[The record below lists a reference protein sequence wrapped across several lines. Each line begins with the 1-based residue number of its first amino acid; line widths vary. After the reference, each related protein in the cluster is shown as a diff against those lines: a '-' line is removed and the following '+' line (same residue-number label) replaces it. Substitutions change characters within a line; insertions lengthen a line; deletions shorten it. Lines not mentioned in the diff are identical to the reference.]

1 MKRTLCGKYN
11 YKISVLGYM
20 RHSFIFKQYT
30 WLVDTIRRARRID
43 FRSISNKW
51 QETEMSGG
59 LPLSRT
65 TFNRQRDGILDM
77 FGLVIEC
84 EKRGVSRY
92 FIMNEDELHRE
103 SVANWMLTSL
113 SISTLL
119 YERKRIYERILIEQ
133 IPSANEHLDMVLRAM
148 YGNLKLNMT
157 YSKYE
162 SSEVKEYTTLPYCL
176 KLFRRRWYVAMAIE
190 KDDGEITPVRIFSID
205 RIKQLQLLEEKFTM
219 PEGFDAERIFKECFG
234 VVIGDGTECETIR
247 LRAFG
252 RERFALKDLPIHQS
266 QQVLSET
273 EEYVD
278 FELRLKPTADFKAF
292 VLSKGKWVKVL
303 YPQWLS
309 NDIKSL
315 HLEASKEYD

>member
-1 MKRTLCGKYN
+1 
-11 YKISVLGYM
+11 M

-51 QETEMSGG
+51 KETEMSGG

-103 SVANWMLTSL
+103 TVANWMLSSL

-119 YERKRIYERILIEQ
+119 FEKKRIYERILIEQ
-133 IPSANEHLDMVLRAM
+133 IPSANEHLDMVLQAM
-148 YGNLKLNMT
+148 YGNVKLRMT

-162 SSEVKEYTTLPYCL
+162 SSEKKEYTALPYCL

-190 KDDGEITPVRIFSID
+190 KEDGEITPVRIFSID
-205 RIKQLQLLEEKFTM
+205 RIKELQLLEDKFTM
-219 PEGFDAERIFKECFG
+219 PEDFDAERIFSDCFG

-252 RERFALKDLPIHQS
+252 RERFGLQDLPIHHS
-266 QQVLSET
+266 QHKIGESD
-273 EEYVD
+273 EYAD
-278 FELRLKPTADFKAF
+278 FELRLRPTADFKAF
-292 VLSKGKWVKVL
+292 ILSKSKWVKVL
-303 YPQWLS
+303 CPQHLAS
-309 NDIKSL
+309 EIKLL
-315 HLEASKEYD
+315 HLEAAKEYD

>member
-1 MKRTLCGKYN
+1 
-11 YKISVLGYM
+11 M

-30 WLVDTIRRARRID
+30 WLVDTIRRARSID

-59 LPLSRT
+59 MPLSRT

-103 SVANWMLTSL
+103 TVANWMLSSL

-133 IPSANEHLDMVLRAM
+133 IPSANEHLDMVLQAM
-148 YGNLKLNMT
+148 YGNVKLRMT
-157 YSKYE
+157 YSKYG
-162 SSEVKEYTTLPYCL
+162 SSESKEYLALPYCL
-176 KLFRRRWYVAMAIE
+176 KLFHRRWYVAMAIE

-205 RIKQLQLLEEKFTM
+205 RIKELQLLEEKFTM
-219 PEGFDAERIFKECFG
+219 PEDFNAESIFWDCFG
-234 VVIGDGTECETIR
+234 VVIGDGTECETIK

-252 RERFALKDLPIHQS
+252 RERFGLQDLPIHHS
-266 QQVLSET
+266 QRKIAESED
-273 EEYVD
+273 YAD

-292 VLSKGKWVKVL
+292 ILSKGKWLRVL
-303 YPQWLS
+303 EPLWLAD
-309 NDIKSL
+309 DIKSQ
-315 HLEASKEYD
+315 HIEAAADYDNFL

>member
-1 MKRTLCGKYN
+1 
-11 YKISVLGYM
+11 
-20 RHSFIFKQYT
+20 
-30 WLVDTIRRARRID
+30 
-43 FRSISNKW
+43 
-51 QETEMSGG
+51 
-59 LPLSRT
+59 
-65 TFNRQRDGILDM
+65 M

-103 SVANWMLTSL
+103 TVANWMLSSL

-119 YERKRIYERILIEQ
+119 YEKKRIYERILIEQ
-133 IPSANEHLDMVLRAM
+133 IPSANEHLDMVLQAM
-148 YGNLKLNMT
+148 YGNVKLRMT

-162 SSEVKEYTTLPYCL
+162 SSEKKEYTALPYCL

-190 KDDGEITPVRIFSID
+190 KEDGEITPVRIFSID

-219 PEGFDAERIFKECFG
+219 PEDFDAESIFRDCFG

-266 QQVLSET
+266 QHVVAET

-278 FELRLKPTADFKAF
+278 FELQLKPTADFKAF
-292 VLSKGKWVKVL
+292 LASKG
-303 YPQWLS
+303 QWLVVIS
-309 NDIKSL
+309 PQSLEDDIVAI
-315 HLEASKEYD
+315 HQEAISKYSKM